1 MYVTVLNRSL
11 AIPRPLRQKVER
23 AARAM
28 LESDGA
34 RPDFASPAGEVAL
47 LPADSMSWRI
57 FKNPVALF
65 VGGIAAVI
73 LELAEPRVRTGV
85 WEHSGFR
92 TDPVRRLRRTGL
104 AAMITVY
111 GAKSIA
117 EAMIAR
123 VSRMHE
129 RVFGET
135 PSGEAY
141 SAADP
146 ELLNWVHVT
155 AAFGFLQAYHTYVR
169 ALSQAERDRYYAEGS
184 AGGRLYGVTKAA
196 ASEAEVKALFD
207 AMRYGLE
214 RSGIIFEFLDIMRR
228 APVLPPPL
236 RPVQR
241 LLVKAAID
249 LTPPRIRDIIGFD
262 ARHSLT
268 SWEGALVRLAGAA
281 ADRVVMDTSPAVQA
295 CRRLGLPANYLY
307 ARV

>member
-34 RPDFASPAGEVAL
+34 RPDFASPAGEAAL
-47 LPADSMSWRI
+47 LPANSMSWRI

-111 GAKSIA
+111 GARSIA

-123 VSRMHE
+123 VGRMHE

-135 PSGEAY
+135 PAGEAY

-169 ALSQAERDRYYAEGS
+169 PLSQAERDRYYAEGS

-196 ASEAEVKALFD
+196 ASEAEVEALFD

-236 RPVQR
+236 RPAQR

-249 LTPPRIRDIIGFD
+249 LTPPRIREVVGFD
-262 ARHSLT
+262 ARQSLT

-281 ADRVVMDTSPAVQA
+281 ADCVVIDTSPAVQA
-295 CRRLGLPANYLY
+295 CQRLGLPANYLY
-307 ARV
+307 CRV

>member
-11 AIPRPLRQKVER
+11 ALPRPLRQKVER

-34 RPDFASPAGEVAL
+34 RPDFASPAGEAAL
-47 LPADSMSWRI
+47 LPAHSMSWRI

-92 TDPVRRLRRTGL
+92 DDPVRRLRRTGL
-104 AAMITVY
+104 AAMVTVY
-111 GAKSIA
+111 GARSIA

-129 RVFGET
+129 RVLGKT

-141 SAADP
+141 SASDP

-169 ALSQAERDRYYAEGS
+169 PLSQAERDRYYAEGS
-184 AGGRLYGVTKAA
+184 TGGRLYGVTRTA
-196 ASEAEVKALFD
+196 ASEAEVEALFD
-207 AMRYGLE
+207 AMRSELGP
-214 RSGIIFEFLDIMRR
+214 SSIIFEFLDIMRR

-236 RPVQR
+236 RPAQR
-241 LLVKAAID
+241 LLVRAAVD
-249 LTPPRIRDIIGFD
+249 LTPPWMREIIGLN
-262 ARHSLT
+262 AGPNLS
-268 SWEGALVRLAGAA
+268 SWEGGLIRLAGSA
-281 ADRVVMDTSPAVQA
+281 ADRVIIDTSPAVQA

-307 ARV
+307 CRT